1 LRVKGNT
8 MKAVQGFSGRV
19 TENVLLA
26 EHTTLGVGGPA
37 PLVLEPAGA
46 DDVRRALKALDELFV
61 IGAGS
66 NMLVGD
72 SGLDVPVLKMVNGLK
87 DESGISA
94 GSLKVGAGHRLPAL
108 ARTAADA
115 GLSGLEWA
123 VGIPGTVGG
132 ALVVNAGAFGS
143 EIWELVKTMEMA
155 LAGGELVAVTP
166 DAVSWG
172 YRTADFGVDK
182 PFVITEVELKLASGD
197 REAIRRLIR
206 EYGDRR
212 RESQPVG
219 AASAGSFFKNPPGGP
234 PAGKLIDDAG
244 LKGARCGGAVV
255 SDVHANFI
263 VNGGGARADEIYTL
277 AEYVRRAVAER
288 AGIELEYEVEL
299 MGEFEYL
306 GDEAVE
312 SGRV

>member
-1 LRVKGNT
+1 LRAKGNT
-8 MKAVQGFSGRV
+8 MKAVPGFSGRA
-19 TENVLLA
+19 TEDVLLA

-66 NMLVGD
+66 NILVGD

-87 DESGISA
+87 DESVMSA
-94 GSLKVGAGHRLPAL
+94 GSLTVGAGRRLPVL
-108 ARTAADA
+108 ARAAAEA

-143 EIWELVKTMEMA
+143 EMWEFVKTVEVA
-155 LAGGELVAVTP
+155 LAGGESITVTP

-172 YRTADFGVDK
+172 YRSTDFGVDK
-182 PFVITEVELKLASGD
+182 PFVITEVELMLASGD
-197 REAIRRLIR
+197 REAIRGLVS

-219 AASAGSFFKNPPGGP
+219 AASAGSFFKNPVGGP
-234 PAGKLIDDAG
+234 PAGKLVDDVG

-263 VNGGGARADEIYTL
+263 VNEGGARADEVYTL

-288 AGIELEYEVEL
+288 YGIELEYEVEL

>member
-8 MKAVQGFSGRV
+8 MKAVQGFSGRA
-19 TENVLLA
+19 TEDVLLA
-26 EHTTLGVGGPA
+26 EHTTLGVGGPT
-37 PLVLEPAGA
+37 PLMLEPAGA
-46 DDVRRALKALDELFV
+46 DDVRRILKALDELFV

-66 NMLVGD
+66 NILVGD
-72 SGLDVPVLKMVNGLK
+72 SGLDVPVLKMVDGLK
-87 DESGISA
+87 DESDVSA
-94 GSLKVGAGHRLPAL
+94 GLLKVGAGHRLPAL
-108 ARTAADA
+108 ARSAADA

-143 EIWELVKTMEMA
+143 EMWEFVKTVEMA
-155 LAGGELVAVTP
+155 LTGGEVVVVAS
-166 DAVSWG
+166 DAVSWR
-172 YRTADFGVDK
+172 YRSADFDVDK
-182 PFVITEVELKLASGD
+182 PFVINKVELKLASGD
-197 REAIRRLIR
+197 REVIRRLIR

-234 PAGKLIDDAG
+234 PAGKLVDDAG

-255 SDVHANFI
+255 SGVHANFI
-263 VNGGGARADEIYTL
+263 VNDGGARADEVYTL
-277 AEYVRRAVAER
+277 AEYVRRSVAER
-288 AGIELEYEVEL
+288 YGIELEYEIEL
-299 MGEFEYL
+299 IGEFEYL